1 MQETAFAA
9 QQHASLLLQ
18 GLYVLV
24 MPPVWVAWALLLRQS
39 TAVDVLV
46 GRLAVILV
54 SCQALPHAVPNGPL
68 WTRSAPSVVGHMA
81 QSGGGGNG
89 PRTVP
94 VH

>member
-46 GRLAVILV
+46 GRLAVIPV
-54 SCQALPHAVPNGPL
+54 SC
-68 WTRSAPSVVGHMA
+68 
-81 QSGGGGNG
+81 
-89 PRTVP
+89 
-94 VH
+94 